1 MPTTGQKKPAAPK
14 PEPEDFTFEHNDT
27 TYHLPGPSDALVKL
41 PGRALRDALLD
52 GETGQ
57 LALAFRAIEASG
69 ADAAAVDALYEKPVP
84 EMTEIIMH
92 WFQSA
97 QVQGATIPQS

>member
-1 MPTTGQKKPAAPK
+1 MPTSQKKPAK
-14 PEPEDFTFEHNDT
+14 PATEPEDFTFEHGGT
-27 TYHLPGPSDALVKL
+27 TYHLPAPSAAMANL
-41 PGRALRDALLD
+41 PGKALRDALLE

-69 ADAAAVDALYEKPVP
+69 ADEAAVAALYEKPVP
-84 EMTEIIMH
+84 EMTETIMS